1 MNDKTLQDLVEP
13 TLMDGQ
19 WTIDGATVLDI
30 VVIPQGDD
38 AIELLT
44 LHVAGDK
51 PYTIKGH
58 AALMTEQ
65 DSPMLSGWVVDLV
78 RGRQVYLQ
86 ILPETKRRARHVLQ
100 GIFPRRV
107 PQDETA
113 ASVHGNYST
122 VTMTRDYANGLMDG
136 ASKIQETHKTVAPG
150 EPHHTME
157 EAADGVSEKMEEVT
171 HPQSQP
177 QKAATLTTTGGEQD
191 EAREAAVT
199 QETPP
204 HPTSLTNDER
214 GKETQPRK
222 KSRALNNIAVLLFWP
237 IYAIACVAFI
247 FNLIICVAF
256 IVNLIIKDDAH
267 PMERYPETIWIF
279 IALTFLGYGQAFA
292 LLLREAKKK
301 RLYKEATRTF
311 KA

>member
-113 ASVHGNYST
+113 AGTPEKDST
-122 VTMTRDYANGLMDG
+122 VTTTRDQAVLMDG
-136 ASKIQETHKTVAPG
+136 ADKLQETHDTAAPP

-157 EAADGVSEKMEEVT
+157 KAAGGASEETEELT
-171 HPQSQP
+171 HPPSQP
-177 QKAATLTTTGGEQD
+177 QEAATLTTTGGEQD
-191 EAREAAVT
+191 ESLVGAAT
-199 QETPP
+199 QETLT
-204 HPTSLTNDER
+204 HPTLLTNDER
-214 GKETQPRK
+214 AEVTQPRK
-222 KSRALNNIAVLLFWP
+222 KSRAFNIALHLFWP
-237 IYAIACVAFI
+237 IYAIACGAFI
-247 FNLIICVAF
+247 I
-256 IVNLIIKDDAH
+256 NLIIKDDAYPLGH
-267 PMERYPETIWIF
+267 YPETIWIF
-279 IALTFLGYGQAFA
+279 IALTFLGYGNAFVF
-292 LLLREAKKK
+292 LLREAKKK
-301 RLYKEATRTF
+301 
-311 KA
+311 KASQRGNSHV